1 MTTKEIRERA
11 KARAAD
17 FIQSRDFQ
25 FRAWLTP
32 GQIKITHKD
41 GLWAGIYRSHSCYS
55 YFVLV
60 GFIFGT
66 PDAEVRIHVSDYY
79 RILKHFDLDNN

>member
-1 MTTKEIRERA
+1 MTTKQEA

-25 FRAWLTP
+25 FRAWLTS

-41 GLWAGIYRSHSCYS
+41 GLWAGVYRPHPQYS
-55 YFVLV
+55 YFVLT
-60 GFIFGT
+60 GFIFGE

-79 RILKHFDLDNN
+79 RILAHFDLDSV